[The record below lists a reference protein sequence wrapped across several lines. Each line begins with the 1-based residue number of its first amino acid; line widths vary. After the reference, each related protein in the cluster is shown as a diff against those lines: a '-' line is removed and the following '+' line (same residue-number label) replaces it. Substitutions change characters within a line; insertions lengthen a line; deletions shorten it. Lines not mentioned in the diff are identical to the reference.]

1 MKDIDAGEMV
11 MIVDACHSAAAVNTA
26 DFKPGP
32 MGSRGLGQLAF
43 DKKMKILAATQ
54 PGEKTLEKGGSRLM
68 RALLNDG
75 LDQRKADTNNDGE
88 ITLQEWL
95 NYAVRR
101 VPELYN
107 SSGTQTSIQG
117 WKGVPQPTINGQA
130 YRGEKPQIPA
140 LFTFPK
146 PYAALQTN
154 VVLVRKAG
162 NG

>member
-1 MKDIDAGEMV
+1 
-11 MIVDACHSAAAVNTA
+11 
-26 DFKPGP
+26 

-54 PGEKTLEKGGSRLM
+54 PGEKTQEKGGSRLM

-107 SSGTQTSIQG
+107 IGTQTAIQS
-117 WKGVPQPTINGQA
+117 WKSAPQPAINGQGF
-130 YRGEKPQIPA
+130 RGEKPQIPA
-140 LFTFPK
+140 LFVFPK
-146 PYAALQTN
+146 PSTGLQTN
-154 VVLVRKAG
+154 VVLVRKTG